1 MCFGVGEGWICW
13 FVFVFIVDFF
23 FFLFDV
29 LLGDV
34 CVLCL
39 LLWELVCTYL
49 ESGNR
54 YMFSGYG

>member
-23 FFLFDV
+23 FLFDV

-34 CVLCL
+34 CVSCL